1 MDTDDVLAD
10 AQDDSPSPRSLSP
23 SPLQAASSVL
33 PHLAQSVPGSYPA
46 TDSART
52 SPVDSPQ
59 TAAEPPTAFPLLDL
73 PVEIQLAVIAHVDE
87 RDPSPTFPPGPCP
100 ELLRLSECSRWFYH
114 ECQPRIWRSVRYAP
128 ESRYRPAEYKK
139 LRGIA
144 TLREILQTRRQQR
157 APLPVLAI
165 SLADLMPEGI
175 TDMTGPGEEEEAM
188 LDVLEDLSQSSLQVL
203 FVKQF
208 EMSRDGGRRLLEA
221 IQASPTLSALRFNQ
235 IDFWPDHPDVVRG
248 FPPLPHIKTIQVMH
262 SDPELFS
269 LVDKCP
275 NVDSLLLWPSAR
287 RVGPRMPVIK
297 GLLPHLRLLSL
308 DSVREAAAFR
318 TLADEVLRLSDLG
331 HVLPLEELFLEGPV
345 QPDDFAVLLAAI
357 ARLPYL
363 RRLALYQTRN
373 PKPSLFEDLARA
385 APGLNALTIV
395 AGDCQSG
402 TEWPM
407 PLDAYLPVL
416 SRFRSLRFFAFDRRS
431 PPPLD
436 HEGQPIPARQS
447 RLEYD
452 ALSQLVRACPSLQE
466 AVAIV
471 SDVSEGTTGHFARF
485 EREKGRRRIHV
496 KLKTVNDFLIS
507 WDRWVRV
514 EED

>member
-100 ELLRLSECSRWFYH
+100 ELLRLSECNRWFYH

-235 IDFWPDHPDVVRG
+235 IDFWPDHPDVVLG

-318 TLADEVLRLSDLG
+318 TLADEVLVRCAHL
-331 HVLPLEELFLEGPV
+331 
-345 QPDDFAVLLAAI
+345 LLAA
-357 ARLPYL
+357 
-363 RRLALYQTRN
+363 
-373 PKPSLFEDLARA
+373 
-385 APGLNALTIV
+385 G
-395 AGDCQSG
+395 
-402 TEWPM
+402 
-407 PLDAYLPVL
+407 
-416 SRFRSLRFFAFDRRS
+416 
-431 PPPLD
+431 
-436 HEGQPIPARQS
+436 
-447 RLEYD
+447 
-452 ALSQLVRACPSLQE
+452 
-466 AVAIV
+466 
-471 SDVSEGTTGHFARF
+471 
-485 EREKGRRRIHV
+485 
-496 KLKTVNDFLIS
+496 
-507 WDRWVRV
+507 
-514 EED
+514 